1 VLAEKVFLLSSRT
14 WYRIQIVVKFE

>member
-14 WYRIQIVVKFE
+14 WSRIQIAVR